1 MFPPNSEDVINRT
14 EEDYDAL
21 ISGNLWETLSL
32 SMNWLVLRLES
43 LYIKNAL
50 IIDCLKK
57 NRERVHQ
64 SEERQTKSDTPT
76 SHHFSYKGKLSLF
89 KIISTCK
96 SVN

>member
-1 MFPPNSEDVINRT
+1 MMRLYQVTYEKLYPYPWI
-14 EEDYDAL
+14 
-21 ISGNLWETLSL
+21 
-32 SMNWLVLRLES
+32 LRLES